1 VLLQDARPLD
11 VVQWR
16 RLHSK
21 GIQMNNVEAL
31 ADRMSAK
38 LQKDLEAKGFIVTT
52 FIVVSALIS
61 IIVNLVKLNQMC
73 KYSPKDALDH
83 IREPN
88 IIEKIKIRRVIRNGL
103 KDSKL
108 KIPKGVAGDPAISV
122 IEKAVSTAAQLINE
136 EDVTN
141 ILKSVEE

>member
-1 VLLQDARPLD
+1 M
-11 VVQWR
+11 
-16 RLHSK
+16 H
-21 GIQMNNVEAL
+21 NVEAL

-38 LQKDLEAKGFIVTT
+38 LQKDLEAKGFVIET

-73 KYSPKDALDH
+73 KYSPKEALEH
-83 IREPN
+83 IRDPN

-103 KDSKL
+103 KDNKL

-141 ILKSVEE
+141 IIKSVEE